1 MVDGKNDWFTEMRL
15 FSVESEYHLAL
26 FPAPKLACNAIGDS
40 LSQYDVLEAVGEFGE
55 AIVTSRVDISKS
67 LPPLSNVWLTLLN
80 VSFGFYMLI
89 FDSNGP
95 PYY

>member
-55 AIVTSRVDISKS
+55 AIMVTLSLLLGLSQPADID
-67 LPPLSNVWLTLLN
+67 VA
-80 VSFGFYMLI
+80 
-89 FDSNGP
+89 
-95 PYY
+95 